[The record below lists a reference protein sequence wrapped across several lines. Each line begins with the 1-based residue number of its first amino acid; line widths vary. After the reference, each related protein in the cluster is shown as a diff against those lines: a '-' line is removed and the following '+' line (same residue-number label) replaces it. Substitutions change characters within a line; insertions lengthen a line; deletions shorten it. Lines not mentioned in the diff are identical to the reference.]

1 MLRTK
6 EVFCMSTVVFPRQAF
21 RRPLHIG
28 TLYSAFSY
36 RSPRDFS
43 SAGESHDFWECIY
56 IDKGQM
62 LITAGEQQY
71 ILKAGE
77 LAFHKPNEF
86 HAVRT
91 LENTSAQF
99 IICSFECKSPLMKFF
114 EHKILHLNAT
124 ERQHLRRA
132 TEEAD
137 AVLCHESRDL
147 PQNPLFPIR
156 ETPAVVTQTIINALE
171 LLLLSLY
178 QNRNST
184 KIEPRVASYATQ
196 NKNAQVAEL
205 VKGYLVTHLSEK
217 VALKDIAAHFCYSV
231 SHLKKLFHRQTGTGV
246 IDYFI
251 DLKIKEAKFMIRK
264 GECTFTEIAASLGY
278 DTVYFSKLFKARA
291 GMTMTEYA
299 QSISG

>member
-1 MLRTK
+1 MPIVT
-6 EVFCMSTVVFPRQAF
+6 FPKQPF
-21 RRPLHIG
+21 VRPLTIN
-28 TLYSAFSY
+28 TLYSTFSY

-43 SAGESHDFWECIY
+43 SPGERHNFWECIY

-91 LENTSAQF
+91 LENTAAHF
-99 IICSFECKSPLMKFF
+99 IVCSFDCSSPMMDYF

-137 AVLCHESRDL
+137 TALSSETRDL
-147 PQNPLFPIR
+147 AKNPLFPIDKIPPV
-156 ETPAVVTQTIINALE
+156 TTQTIINALE

-184 KIEPRVASYATQ
+184 KIEPRVASYAVQ
-196 NKNAQVAEL
+196 NKNAQLAEL
-205 VKGYLVTHLSEK
+205 VKGYLIEHLSEK
-217 VALKDIAAHFCYSV
+217 LTLEEIANHFCYSV

-251 DLKIKEAKFMIRK
+251 DLKMKEAKFMIRG
-264 GECTFTEIAASLGY
+264 GEKTFTEIAASLGY
-278 DTVYFSKLFKARA
+278 DTVYFSKLFKART

-299 QSISG
+299 HSVI

>member
-1 MLRTK
+1 MGV
-6 EVFCMSTVVFPRQAF
+6 EVLSTVVFPKQSF
-21 RRPLHIG
+21 KRPLQIN

-43 SAGESHDFWECIY
+43 SPGESHNFWECIY

-62 LITAGEQQY
+62 LITAGEQHY

-91 LENTSAQF
+91 LENTPANF
-99 IICSFECKSPLMKFF
+99 IICSFDCKSPLMQYF

-137 AVLCHESRDL
+137 AALRSENRDFA
-147 PQNPLFPIR
+147 QNPLFPIDK
-156 ETPAVVTQTIINALE
+156 TPPVVTQTIINALE

-184 KIEPRVASYATQ
+184 KIEPRAVSYAAQ
-196 NKNAQVAEL
+196 NKNAQLAEL
-205 VKGYLVTHLSEK
+205 VASFLSENLSQK
-217 VALKDIAAHFCYSV
+217 LTLEEVAAHFCYSV
-231 SHLKKLFHRQTGTGV
+231 SHLKKLFRHQTGMGV

-251 DLKIKEAKFMIRK
+251 DLKMKEAKFMIRS
-264 GECTFTEIAASLGY
+264 GEKTFTEIAASLGY
-278 DTVYFSKLFKARA
+278 DTVYFSKLFKARV
-291 GMTMTEYA
+291 GMTMTEY
-299 QSISG
+299 SHSVTP